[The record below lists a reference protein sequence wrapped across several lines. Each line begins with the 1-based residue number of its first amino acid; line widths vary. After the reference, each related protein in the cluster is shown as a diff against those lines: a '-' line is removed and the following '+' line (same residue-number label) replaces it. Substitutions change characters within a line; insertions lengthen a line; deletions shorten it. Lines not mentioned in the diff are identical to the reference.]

1 MYCTI
6 AIYCTVGVF
15 IKKQTYVLI
24 KDAKK
29 PNPILKEM
37 KVGIGAGLRMINTGE

>member
-24 KDAKK
+24 KDTKK
-29 PNPILKEM
+29 PNQRNESWNR
-37 KVGIGAGLRMINTGE
+37 GGLEND